1 MVIGLSGTPHS
12 DLLHLDGTTVL
23 NGTAGVGASEQIH
36 VPMNQRETG
45 LSNDYNHF
53 ICICIYV

>member
-1 MVIGLSGTPHS
+1 M
-12 DLLHLDGTTVL
+12 DGTTVL